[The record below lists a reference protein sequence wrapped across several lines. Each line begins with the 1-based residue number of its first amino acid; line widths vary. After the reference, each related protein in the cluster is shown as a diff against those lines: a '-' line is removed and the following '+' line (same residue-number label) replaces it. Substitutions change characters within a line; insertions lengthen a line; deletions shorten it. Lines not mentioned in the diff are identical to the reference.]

1 MVAIILNKCLIS
13 ASAFSIICEI
23 GFASPIGQYIFPQN
37 PAPRLKITLWRIHMV
52 GELVICTKGLYY
64 IISYVISNMYAVII

>member
-23 GFASPIGQYIFPQN
+23 GFASPKGQYIFPHN
-37 PAPRLKITLWRIHMV
+37 PAPKAKNNSLGDTY
-52 GELVICTKGLYY
+52 G
-64 IISYVISNMYAVII
+64 